1 MGILSSL
8 FSPKKIGEVATSAV
22 RGMDDL
28 VYTEQERAEKTQ
40 EAQRLYS
47 ELYMAALPSALARR
61 IIAVLVVLVWC
72 TMMLFATAIHGFDP
86 KWSEQTLKIL
96 QEMVVQPVNIILGFY
111 FLQAVVKTYRKSE

>member
-1 MGILSSL
+1 MGLLRSL
-8 FSPKKIGEVATSAV
+8 FSPKDIGEVARSAV
-22 RGMDDL
+22 RGLDDV

>member
-1 MGILSSL
+1 VGLLRSL
-8 FSPKKIGEVATSAV
+8 FSPKDIGEVARSAV
-22 RGMDDL
+22 RGLDDL
-28 VYTEQERAEKTQ
+28 VYTEQEKAEKTQ

>member
-1 MGILSSL
+1 VGLLRSL
-8 FSPKKIGEVATSAV
+8 FSPKDIGEVARSAV
-22 RGMDDL
+22 RGLDDV

>member
-28 VYTEQERAEKTQ
+28 IYTEQERAEKTQ

>member
-1 MGILSSL
+1 
-8 FSPKKIGEVATSAV
+8 
-22 RGMDDL
+22 
-28 VYTEQERAEKTQ
+28 
-40 EAQRLYS
+40 
-47 ELYMAALPSALARR
+47 MAALPSALARR

>member
-1 MGILSSL
+1 MGLLRSL
-8 FSPKKIGEVATSAV
+8 FSPKDIGEVARSAV
-22 RGMDDL
+22 RGLDDL
-28 VYTEQERAEKTQ
+28 VYTEQEKAEKTQ

>member
-1 MGILSSL
+1 MRLFRSL
-8 FSPKKIGEVATSAV
+8 FSPKDIGEVARSAV
-22 RGMDDL
+22 RGLDDV